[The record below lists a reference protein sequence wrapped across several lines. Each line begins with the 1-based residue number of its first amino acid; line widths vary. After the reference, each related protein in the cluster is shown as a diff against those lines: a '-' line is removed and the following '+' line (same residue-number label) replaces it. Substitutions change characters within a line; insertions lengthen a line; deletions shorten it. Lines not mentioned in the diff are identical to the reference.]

1 MSVMKKLT
9 TGDTFPELRLQVAG
23 GGTLVLPRDIE
34 TDYALV
40 LFYRGH
46 W

>member
-1 MSVMKKLT
+1 MPDKLD
-9 TGDTFPELRLQVAG
+9 TGDTFPELTLQVLDRGAM
-23 GGTLVLPRDIE
+23 TLPRDLAGR
-34 TDYALV
+34 YNVV